1 MFVDRID
8 VAVAEGGGGES
19 FDFFGKKDGT
29 PFVVFLPLDL
39 KSLDDV
45 LDGVFEVI
53 KLFNLLD
60 VSESLFKG
68 VLLVLI
74 CGLLIKV
81 LETAWAAEAPDA
93 SRPLDEAAAA
103 MAGPPPV
110 A

>member
-1 MFVDRID
+1 MFVDNVQAVVAID
-8 VAVAEGGGGES
+8 GGGGL
-19 FDFFGKKDGT
+19 FDFLGKKDGS

-74 CGLLIKV
+74 YGLLIKV
-81 LETAWAAEAPDA
+81 LETA
-93 SRPLDEAAAA
+93 
-103 MAGPPPV
+103 
-110 A
+110 